1 MYITK
6 RILQIL
12 SLISRSDE
20 YISLNIIENH
30 VSISRRTL
38 YNDLAKINEYLIQ
51 NGFEELFTVRNKG
64 IRVSKEDRENINEL
78 LNILK
83 HNMNNYILS
92 PEERKWFYVFLIV
105 TEKRCVTLESLA
117 DTLII
122 CKTTV
127 LNDLAAVRLL
137 CKTYEISL
145 NNNNQE
151 GYYFKGDEGII
162 RIIFL
167 HSIMELRKVFKI
179 PAYENLF
186 ITDSSRPYEKLL
198 RKMNEKFQPNSF
210 NEIIDV
216 LSIFF
221 SKIEKREDVIFSKE
235 LLDFIMEQPEFK
247 FIYKELDEK
256 DLNFIAYITFHLIND
271 NKLSKRSNENDSN
284 IKHEVQSIVTSM
296 VSDLELISMT
306 KLKDRD
312 KLINGL
318 TKHILSSKFRYENGL
333 VITNPFLNEVKNK
346 YSHIYSL
353 VRIVSHHLES
363 YFHRCLIADELA
375 FITLHFALYFTD
387 AKKDV
392 PIKIL
397 VMCPN
402 GHTTSKLLK
411 KEVEILINNAN
422 IIQCSTVD
430 EFNQYGH
437 IDLILTTVQVETQLT
452 CPILHVH
459 PILSEYDKIRIFQH
473 IGSFDK
479 VVNNNMIDKII
490 DLIGNANIDK
500 DIQNNLI
507 NEIINLGKS
516 TQALNINNLSK
527 DDIKLKNVIDVSNIQ
542 VYDYIDDWE
551 GAISLSAR
559 PLLEKGLISKRYIEV
574 MVNNINMYGPYI
586 LIYPGVALAHAREED
601 GVLGFGIGML
611 KLNEDVIFEDNK
623 TAFLIITIA
632 SSKDN
637 YIDILSK
644 LINLFEDKES
654 MIAIKKADNSL
665 EVYRTISKF

>member
-167 HSIMELRKVFKI
+167 HSIMELREVFKI

-198 RKMNEKFQPNSF
+198 RKMN
-210 NEIIDV
+210 
-216 LSIFF
+216 IFF
-221 SKIEKREDVIFSKE
+221 
-235 LLDFIMEQPEFK
+235 
-247 FIYKELDEK
+247 
-256 DLNFIAYITFHLIND
+256 
-271 NKLSKRSNENDSN
+271 
-284 IKHEVQSIVTSM
+284 
-296 VSDLELISMT
+296 
-306 KLKDRD
+306 
-312 KLINGL
+312 
-318 TKHILSSKFRYENGL
+318 
-333 VITNPFLNEVKNK
+333 KN
-346 YSHIYSL
+346 
-353 VRIVSHHLES
+353 
-363 YFHRCLIADELA
+363 
-375 FITLHFALYFTD
+375 
-387 AKKDV
+387 
-392 PIKIL
+392 
-397 VMCPN
+397 
-402 GHTTSKLLK
+402 
-411 KEVEILINNAN
+411 
-422 IIQCSTVD
+422 
-430 EFNQYGH
+430 
-437 IDLILTTVQVETQLT
+437 
-452 CPILHVH
+452 
-459 PILSEYDKIRIFQH
+459 
-473 IGSFDK
+473 
-479 VVNNNMIDKII
+479 
-490 DLIGNANIDK
+490 
-500 DIQNNLI
+500 
-507 NEIINLGKS
+507 
-516 TQALNINNLSK
+516 
-527 DDIKLKNVIDVSNIQ
+527 
-542 VYDYIDDWE
+542 
-551 GAISLSAR
+551 
-559 PLLEKGLISKRYIEV
+559 
-574 MVNNINMYGPYI
+574 
-586 LIYPGVALAHAREED
+586 
-601 GVLGFGIGML
+601 
-611 KLNEDVIFEDNK
+611 
-623 TAFLIITIA
+623 
-632 SSKDN
+632 
-637 YIDILSK
+637 
-644 LINLFEDKES
+644 
-654 MIAIKKADNSL
+654 
-665 EVYRTISKF
+665 